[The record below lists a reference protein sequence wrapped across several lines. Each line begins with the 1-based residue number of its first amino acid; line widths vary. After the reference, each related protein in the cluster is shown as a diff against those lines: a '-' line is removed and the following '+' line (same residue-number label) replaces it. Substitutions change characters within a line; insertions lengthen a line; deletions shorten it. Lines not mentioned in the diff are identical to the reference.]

1 MAPFDSCRLF
11 IVRSHYHK
19 SRCCLVCDALMILL
33 QSRLKQL
40 QAAPKQAKW
49 SAACIYGVLDGILW
63 AGAIP
68 VGIISRIAPTS
79 ANAPIVKDC
88 APGTSRSGGLDTT
101 AEANCKPPAAQ
112 ANSSSET
119 PYTIW
124 VPGQPERTPA
134 SESYPANCQPL
145 PSGVTSAD
153 WQYFAELYRCRYGDH
168 D

>member
-49 SAACIYGVLDGILW
+49 SAACIYGVLAGILW

-153 WQYFAELYRCRYGDH
+153 WQYFAELYRCKYGDH

>member
-1 MAPFDSCRLF
+1 M
-11 IVRSHYHK
+11 V
-19 SRCCLVCDALMILL
+19 LL
-33 QSRLKQL
+33 RNWLKQL
-40 QAAPKQAKW
+40 HSNNLKHTKL
-49 SAACIYGVLDGILW
+49 SAWCTYGIVGGILW
-63 AGAIP
+63 VGAI
-68 VGIISRIAPTS
+68 APAS
-79 ANAPIVKDC
+79 ANAPTVKDC

-124 VPGQPERTPA
+124 VPGQPERTPV

>member
-49 SAACIYGVLDGILW
+49 SAACIYGVLVGILW
-63 AGAIP
+63 AGA
-68 VGIISRIAPTS
+68 IAPTS

-101 AEANCKPPAAQ
+101 TEANCKPPAAQ

-153 WQYFAELYRCRYGDH
+153 WQYFAELYRCKYGDH